1 MSVAKQPPV
10 MTIRAIDKVVVAI
23 RAGLSVMLCKD
34 NDTDMSLSERKCIY
48 TSKINEV
55 LKYTSMI
62 QVQSGIYMQAEVAT
76 SVKLSIFNHFHTG
89 NWLHA

>member
-48 TSKINEV
+48 ILV

-62 QVQSGIYMQAEVAT
+62 QVDKFAVC
-76 SVKLSIFNHFHTG
+76 VV
-89 NWLHA
+89 